1 MVQSSFGWSIKEPGD
16 LEEMKETYILV
27 AVGTEEATEA
37 SLRELSELLDTAG
50 GEAVDC
56 VTQNL
61 MHPDPATYIGSGKAE
76 ELRWI
81 MEEEGADGIVCDDE
95 LTPAQMRNL
104 SDILEAKVLDRTM
117 LILDIFAAHARTKE
131 GKLQVEMAQLKYRS
145 SRLSGMGKALSRLG
159 GGIGT
164 RGPGETK
171 LETDRRVIKTRIETL
186 SAEIRDMKQVR
197 NTTRKRRM
205 ESAEPVAAVV
215 GYTNAGKSTFLNRL
229 TGSDVL
235 SEDKLFATLDPTTR
249 ALNLPDGM
257 QVLLTD
263 TVGFI
268 HKLPHQLIE
277 AFRSTLEEAGYADI
291 ILHVIDASDREQDM
305 HRKVVYKTL
314 SELGISGKP
323 VITAFNK
330 SDISADEIFRDPAA
344 SKTVLI
350 SAKEGK
356 GIDRLIAA
364 ISDILKERQTLLRMQ
379 IPYSESAFAG
389 RVRQMGQVME
399 EEYRQDG
406 IFLHAYVPPDL
417 AMEYQMHIALSHEK
431 M

>member
-1 MVQSSFGWSIKEPGD
+1 MREIRGYVEKERF
-16 LEEMKETYILV
+16 ILI
-27 AVGTEEATEA
+27 GIIDTDEEATMT
-37 SLRELSELLDTAG
+37 SLDELSRLLETAG
-50 GEAVDC
+50 GEECARM
-56 VTQNL
+56 TQRL
-61 MHPDPATYIGSGKAE
+61 PHPDIKTYFGSGKVDELRLHIEAE
-76 ELRWI
+76 E
-81 MEEEGADGIVCDDE
+81 ADGVLCDDE
-95 LTPAQMRNL
+95 LSPTQLHAL
-104 SDILEAKVLDRTM
+104 SSLLGVKVIDRTI
-117 LILDIFAAHARTKE
+117 LILDIFAAHATTKE
-131 GKLQVEMAQLKYRS
+131 GKIQVELAQLKYRAS
-145 SRLSGMGKALSRLG
+145 HLSGLGKELSRQG

-171 LETDRRVIKTRIETL
+171 LETDRRTIRHRIGQLGRQIREIESVRETG
-186 SAEIRDMKQVR
+186 
-197 NTTRKRRM
+197 RKRRM
-205 ESAEPVAAVV
+205 RNRSVVIAIV
-215 GYTNAGKSTFLNRL
+215 GYTNAGKSTLLNAL
-229 TGSDVL
+229 TGAEVL
-235 SEDKLFATLDPTTR
+235 AEDKLFATLDPTTR

-330 SDISADEIFRDPAA
+330 TDMAEDEIFRDPAA

-356 GIDRLIAA
+356 GLDQLIAV
-364 ISDILKERQTLLRMQ
+364 ISDVLKERQTLLRMQ

-399 EEYRQDG
+399 EEYREDG
-406 IFLHAYVPPDL
+406 IFLRAYVPPDL
-417 AMEYQMHIALSHEK
+417 AMEYQMHIALSHKK

>member
-1 MVQSSFGWSIKEPGD
+1 MEKERF
-16 LEEMKETYILV
+16 ILI
-27 AVGTEEATEA
+27 GIIDTDEEATMT
-37 SLRELSELLDTAG
+37 SLDELSRLLETAG
-50 GEAVDC
+50 GEECARM
-56 VTQNL
+56 TQRL
-61 MHPDPATYIGSGKAE
+61 PHPDIKTYFGSGKVDELRLHIEAE
-76 ELRWI
+76 E
-81 MEEEGADGIVCDDE
+81 ADGVLCDDE
-95 LTPAQMRNL
+95 LSPAQLHVL
-104 SDILEAKVLDRTM
+104 SSQLGVKVIDRTI
-117 LILDIFAAHARTKE
+117 LILDIFAAHATTKE
-131 GKLQVEMAQLKYRS
+131 GKIQVELAQLKYRAS
-145 SRLSGMGKALSRLG
+145 HLSGLGKELSRQG

-171 LETDRRVIKTRIETL
+171 LETDRRTIRHRIGQLGRQIREIESVRETG
-186 SAEIRDMKQVR
+186 
-197 NTTRKRRM
+197 RKRRVRNR
-205 ESAEPVAAVV
+205 SVVIAIV
-215 GYTNAGKSTFLNRL
+215 GYTNAGKSTLLNAL
-229 TGSDVL
+229 TGAEVL
-235 SEDKLFATLDPTTR
+235 AEDKLFATLDPTTR

-330 SDISADEIFRDPAA
+330 SDIAADEIFRDPAA

-399 EEYRQDG
+399 EEYREDG
-406 IFLHAYVPPDL
+406 IFLRAYVPPDL

>member
-1 MVQSSFGWSIKEPGD
+1 MEKERF
-16 LEEMKETYILV
+16 ILI
-27 AVGTEEATEA
+27 GIIDTDEEATMT
-37 SLRELSELLDTAG
+37 SLDELSRLLETAG
-50 GEAVDC
+50 GEECARM
-56 VTQNL
+56 TQRL
-61 MHPDPATYIGSGKAE
+61 PHPDIKTYFGSGKVDELRLHIEAE
-76 ELRWI
+76 E
-81 MEEEGADGIVCDDE
+81 ADGVLCDDE
-95 LTPAQMRNL
+95 LSPTQLHAL
-104 SDILEAKVLDRTM
+104 SSLLGVKVIDRTI
-117 LILDIFAAHARTKE
+117 LILDIFAAHATTKE
-131 GKLQVEMAQLKYRS
+131 GKIQVELAQLKYRAS
-145 SRLSGMGKALSRLG
+145 HLSGLGKELSRQG

-171 LETDRRVIKTRIETL
+171 LETDRRTIRHRIGQLGRQIREIESVRETG
-186 SAEIRDMKQVR
+186 
-197 NTTRKRRM
+197 RKRRM
-205 ESAEPVAAVV
+205 RNRSVVIAIV
-215 GYTNAGKSTFLNRL
+215 GYTNAGKSTLLNAL
-229 TGSDVL
+229 TGAEVL
-235 SEDKLFATLDPTTR
+235 AEDKLFATLDPTTR

-330 SDISADEIFRDPAA
+330 TDMAEDEIFRDPAA

-356 GIDRLIAA
+356 GLDQLIAV
-364 ISDILKERQTLLRMQ
+364 ISDVLKERQTLLRMQ

-399 EEYRQDG
+399 EEYREDG
-406 IFLHAYVPPDL
+406 IFLRAYVPPDL
-417 AMEYQMHIALSHEK
+417 AMEYQMHIALSHKK